1 MAGDAAAPEDIL
13 TLTLRTRVEPFKGTN
28 EWHEVTLERE
38 MPAAETVLILCD
50 VWDRH
55 WSRGA
60 SERVDILAPRI
71 DRFARAARE
80 RGVFVI
86 HAPSDTMGFYRD
98 HPARRRMTE
107 LPAAE
112 PPEPVEI
119 ADPPLPIDD
128 SDGGSDT
135 GETSWYPAWTRQHP
149 AIEIRDEDGISDD
162 GQEVY
167 SLLHRRGIR
176 NLLIA
181 GVHTN
186 MCVLNRSFGIR
197 AMARRGVRCVL
208 ARDLTDSMYNPRMP
222 PFVSHDE
229 GTELVIRHIEKY
241 WCPTMHSGD
250 LAGGA

>member
-1 MAGDAAAPEDIL
+1 
-13 TLTLRTRVEPFKGTN
+13 
-28 EWHEVTLERE
+28 
-38 MPAAETVLILCD
+38 
-50 VWDRH
+50 
-55 WSRGA
+55 
-60 SERVDILAPRI
+60 
-71 DRFARAARE
+71 
-80 RGVFVI
+80 
-86 HAPSDTMGFYRD
+86 
-98 HPARRRMTE
+98 MTE

-208 ARDLTDSMYNPRMP
+208 VRDLTDSMYNPRMP

-241 WCPTMHSGD
+241 WCPTMHSRD
-250 LAGGA
+250 LLEGA